1 MEGLYK
7 NKYRIKSSRLLLWN
21 YSDDGY
27 YFITICVKKH
37 KCLFGK
43 IENDEMILNKLG
55 KIAVKYWLEIPKHFS
70 NIVLDE
76 FIVMPNHIHG
86 IIEIKNND
94 DVKRG
99 KHVMQN
105 DNVNRGKDVMQNNN
119 VKCGKYV
126 IPNDNINHIKHG
138 RDAINRVSTNG
149 GITGKHN
156 PMGKNTLG
164 EIIRWYK
171 GRSTFEIR
179 KIYPDFQWQSRFY
192 DHIIRTEES
201 LYNIRNYI
209 ISNPGMWGK
218 DRNNPEIGIK

>member
-1 MEGLYK
+1 
-7 NKYRIKSSRLLLWN
+7 
-21 YSDDGY
+21 
-27 YFITICVKKH
+27 
-37 KCLFGK
+37 
-43 IENDEMILNKLG
+43 MIL
-55 KIAVKYWLEIPKHFS
+55 
-70 NIVLDE
+70 
-76 FIVMPNHIHG
+76 
-86 IIEIKNND
+86 
-94 DVKRG
+94 R
-99 KHVMQN
+99 N
-105 DNVNRGKDVMQNNN
+105 DNVNRNKHAIQNNN
-119 VKCGKYV
+119 IKYG
-126 IPNDNINHIKHG
+126 KHG
-138 RDAINRVSTNG
+138 RDAINRVSTTNG
-149 GITGKHN
+149 GITGEHN